1 MSISCCFMSSLVML
15 HVQCATSILNLFR
28 NQHKI
33 NSLSRHPSLYVM
45 NIAKESKEREI
56 PGGLRV
62 CVFALLTHID
72 CSSVLFVFR
81 NDGNITSIDGG
92 PHSFSLLGD
101 LLLLKRFR
109 FTRGVTEMRGNQYIT
124 ASFDLR

>member
-1 MSISCCFMSSLVML
+1 
-15 HVQCATSILNLFR
+15 
-28 NQHKI
+28 
-33 NSLSRHPSLYVM
+33 M
-45 NIAKESKEREI
+45 NVAKESKEREI
-56 PGGLRV
+56 PGGRRV
-62 CVFALLTHID
+62 CVFALLTHIY

-81 NDGNITSIDGG
+81 NDGNITSIAGG

-109 FTRGVTEMRGNQYIT
+109 VLARGETEMRGKQRIA